1 MLTIENLRKDMWSAA
16 KVGDTVKKSALSN
29 AISEIKKTAIDKNCR
44 DNITEDL
51 IISVLRKEIKVLNE
65 QIETCPESHSE
76 LKVEFELQKAVL
88 NEYVPTLITD
98 KDVIHNMIVQ
108 LCDGIEFTKA
118 NKGLIMKTIA
128 PNFKGKVDMKIV
140 QEVLDTRLLIQ

>member
-1 MLTIENLRKDMWSAA
+1 MLTVEMLQKDMVAAMKAGDTLRKA
-16 KVGDTVKKSALSN
+16 ALSN
-29 AISEIKKTAIDKNCR
+29 AISEVKKAAIDKNCR

-65 QIETCPESHSE
+65 QIETCTAGKPELRE
-76 LKVEFELQKAVL
+76 EFETKKAVL
-88 NEYVPTLITD
+88 NGYVPQLIIDTE
-98 KDVIHNMIVQ
+98 VIRGTVMQ

-128 PNFKGKVDMKIV
+128 PEFKGKVDMRV
-140 QEVLDTRLLIQ
+140 AQEVISQLIQ